1 MLKRSTVGIVLVVLV
16 AVSLL
21 FAWNAYAGCT
31 EYHNSKKTWV
41 PFYGW
46 SCAGSGSGCTECSDP
61 VSGSSCVFDGYGSC
75 DWTPENQY

>member
-21 FAWNAYAGCT
+21 FAWNAYAGCS

-41 PFYGW
+41 PFYG
-46 SCAGSGSGCTECSDP
+46 D
-61 VSGSSCVFDGYGSC
+61 SCVFDGYGSC